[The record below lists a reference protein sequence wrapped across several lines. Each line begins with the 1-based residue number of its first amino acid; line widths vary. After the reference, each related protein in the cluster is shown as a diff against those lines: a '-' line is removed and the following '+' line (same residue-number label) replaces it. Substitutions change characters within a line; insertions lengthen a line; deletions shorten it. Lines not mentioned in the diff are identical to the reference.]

1 MRNNRDTI
9 RFFFFFFAEHD
20 GNNIVWEVLVNF
32 LLREMKLR
40 ENSIALRPLINA
52 QLSQRESADGAG
64 SDGNFF

>member
-1 MRNNRDTI
+1 MNPI
-9 RFFFFFFAEHD
+9 EIYFVFFFAEHG
-20 GNNIVWEVLVNF
+20 GNNIIQEKLVNF

-52 QLSQRESADGAG
+52 QLSQRESADGAR